1 MVRYL
6 TPVVINVRVVLGNIA
21 YGNPASLGEPLGLWT
36 GQALVTGDATG
47 GSVTLI
53 FITQNP
59 TDTPTL
65 NDQRREFC
73 WFIDN
78 VSIRATPA
86 DPGNVSCQV
95 LSHFARSNVVL
106 PIPFGTAVSR
116 TVQGDG
122 LDFIPTGPLLE
133 PQTLRQP
140 LFWDTQELADAS
152 GPTQNLIVLRA
163 QLNVLANTY
172 AFRAYGRYYDRQVL
186 ANRSFGRL
194 IAPPPVA
201 PFD

>member
-1 MVRYL
+1 MV
-6 TPVVINVRVVLGNIA
+6 ISVRVSIRNIA

-53 FITQNP
+53 FFPPNP
-59 TDTPTL
+59 VDSPTL
-65 NDQRREFC
+65 DDERRAYC
-73 WFIDN
+73 YFIDN
-78 VSIRATPA
+78 VSIRVSPA

-95 LSHFARSNVVL
+95 FSHFARANVALVA
-106 PIPFGTAVSR
+106 PFQTAITR
-116 TVQGDG
+116 PVQGDG
-122 LDFIPTGPLLE
+122 LDFIPIGPLLE
-133 PQTLRQP
+133 PQTIRQP
-140 LFWDTQELADAS
+140 LFWDTQELADATQF
-152 GPTQNLIVLRA
+152 GQNLLALRA
-163 QLNVLANTY
+163 QNNVLANTY
-172 AFRAYGRYYDRQVL
+172 AFRAYGRYYDRQVV